1 MSERINKARY
11 WQAVM
16 YPENMVEGWQDRIAD
31 IVQVPFA
38 YCVHS
43 EDTDEKSEHRK
54 DHIHLIIVFPNTT
67 TYKHAMSVFGLLGDK
82 ALNTCEACV
91 NIRHCYDYLIHDTE
105 SCRKAG
111 KHEYDP
117 SERITGNN
125 FDIGAYEQISTEE
138 KQGMLQE
145 LVDYALAKKIMNMA
159 DFMLMTAVD
168 FGAEYF
174 GIIVGYNAMLERI
187 CRGNYLK
194 YSEQKEA
201 ENGAKNEF
209 SCCYSNTQQHENLP
223 QQHACCCPECGSLSV
238 KKHGKTSS
246 EQQRY
251 QCKDCGKTFV

>member
-38 YCVHS
+38 YCVHSEAVSYTHLDVYKRQHS

-125 FDIGAYEQISTEE
+125 FDIGAYEQISTC
-138 KQGMLQE
+138 L
-145 LVDYALAKKIMNMA
+145 LY
-159 DFMLMTAVD
+159 
-168 FGAEYF
+168 
-174 GIIVGYNAMLERI
+174 
-187 CRGNYLK
+187 
-194 YSEQKEA
+194 
-201 ENGAKNEF
+201 
-209 SCCYSNTQQHENLP
+209 
-223 QQHACCCPECGSLSV
+223 
-238 KKHGKTSS
+238 TS
-246 EQQRY
+246 R
-251 QCKDCGKTFV
+251 CV